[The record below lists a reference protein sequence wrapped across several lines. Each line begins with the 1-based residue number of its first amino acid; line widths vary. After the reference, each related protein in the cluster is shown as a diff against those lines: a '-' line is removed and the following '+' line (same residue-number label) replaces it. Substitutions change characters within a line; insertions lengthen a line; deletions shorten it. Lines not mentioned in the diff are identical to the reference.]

1 MRMRFLI
8 DENLS
13 PDLVDAIHHLEPQ
26 IDVKYVRGPDAP
38 AEGTPDPAILEFCE
52 REQRALITN
61 NRKTMSGHERDHFA
75 LSGHHFGI
83 FWLREGFSWGS
94 YAADEFL
101 LWAASEA
108 EEWVDQSRWL
118 PL

>member
-1 MRMRFLI
+1 MRMRFLV

-13 PDLVDAIHHLEPQ
+13 PNLMEAVHQLEPH

-38 AEGTPDPAILEFCE
+38 AEGTPDPAILEFFE
-52 REQRALITN
+52 REHRALITN
-61 NRKTMSGHERDHFA
+61 NRKSMPGHERDHFA
-75 LSGHHFGI
+75 GGRHHYGI
-83 FWLREGFSWGS
+83 FWLREEFTLGS
-94 YAADEFL
+94 YAADIFL

-108 EEWVDQSRWL
+108 EEWIDQSRWL